1 MTADHIKVPDE
12 TDEQRAARGI
22 HRKPWNQFFD
32 ELAWFQGEHVTM
44 VGPTGCG
51 KTTLGLYMLRK
62 RQYVVALGT
71 KPTTRPDKTLMRLVN
86 EEGYRRIPSWD
97 KMPTLAGRKQMKV
110 LLWPK
115 YRGRIDRRGQA
126 QQLGIALDDM
136 FGAGSWAVWADEL
149 WYLEQQLGLRD
160 HLQEYWTQSRT
171 MDATLIGGTQRPA
184 HVSLLAYDQATHLFF
199 WRDNDEANLKR
210 IGGLGGLNSRL
221 IRQTVAALPKHDALY
236 VNTRTGDMAVT
247 RAEGK

>member
-1 MTADHIKVPDE
+1 MTTDTIKVPDE

-22 HRKPWNQFFD
+22 QRLPWDQFFAQ
-32 ELAWFQGEHVTM
+32 LAWWQGEHVTM

-51 KTTLGLYMLRK
+51 KTTLGLNLLRK

-71 KPTTRPDKTLMRLVN
+71 KPTTQPDPTLERLVK
-86 EEGYRRIPSWD
+86 EEKYRKIATWD
-97 KMPTLAGRKQMKV
+97 KMPTLAGRKEMRV

-115 YRGRIDRRGQA
+115 YRGRVDRRNQA
-126 QQLGIALDDM
+126 AQIGIALDEM
-136 FGAGSWAVWADEL
+136 FSSGGWAVWADEL
-149 WYLEQQLGLRD
+149 WYLEKSLGLGP
-160 HLQEYWTQSRT
+160 HLQEFWTQSR
-171 MDATLIGGTQRPA
+171 ALKGSLIGGTQRPA

-236 VNTRTGDMAVT
+236 VNTRTGDMFVT